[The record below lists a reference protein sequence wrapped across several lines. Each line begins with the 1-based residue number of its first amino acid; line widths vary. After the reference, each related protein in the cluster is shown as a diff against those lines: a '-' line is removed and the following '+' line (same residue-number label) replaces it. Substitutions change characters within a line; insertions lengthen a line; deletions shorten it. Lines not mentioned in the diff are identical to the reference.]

1 MFRDFSLRKVEN
13 LGFIL
18 QMERR
23 DFLLKGAAAVAGTGL
38 ANANHHGKKAHSPVI
53 LFEKPIQKLSYDR
66 IGEELAKMGLNGI
79 EATIRGKGHI
89 EPENAEKE
97 VPKMVADLAKND
109 QKAYIAATHVG
120 EVTPESEKFLKVLK
134 ANGITKYRMNYYR
147 YDLKGDMLQQVEDF
161 AKKARELAAFNR
173 ENGMQAIYQ
182 LHSGAKLLGGMSWDL
197 ALLLKD
203 IDPKEIGVG
212 FDLRHVRT
220 DSGLSFRSATQVLRK
235 HIQAIYVKD
244 AVWSG
249 ERSNKLKN
257 VPLDTGFVDKETFD
271 NARSGQKSMP
281 ISLHMEWGKTQ
292 LYPLAE
298 VEEALAFIARDAKT
312 LKSWL

>member
-1 MFRDFSLRKVEN
+1 
-13 LGFIL
+13 
-18 QMERR
+18 MERR

-38 ANANHHGKKAHSPVI
+38 ANANHHGENKTEKHGPVI
-53 LFEKPIQKLSYDR
+53 VFEKPIQTLSYER
-66 IGEELAKMGLNGI
+66 IGEELAKMGMNGI
-79 EATIRGKGHI
+79 EATIRKGGHI
-89 EPENAEKE
+89 EQKDAEKE
-97 VPKMVADLAKND
+97 VSKMVAALAKND
-109 QKAYIAATHVG
+109 QKAYIAATHIG
-120 EVTPESEKFLKVLK
+120 EITPENEKFLKVLK

-161 AKKARELAAFNR
+161 AKKAKELAAFNH

-197 ALLLKD
+197 ALLLKG

-220 DSGLSFRSATQVLRK
+220 DSGLSFRSAAQVLRK

-244 AVWSG
+244 AIWTG

-257 VPLDTGFVDKETFD
+257 VPLDTGFVDQETFE
-271 NARSGQKSMP
+271 NARKGQEAMP

-298 VEEALAFIARDAKT
+298 VDEALAFIARDAKI

>member
-1 MFRDFSLRKVEN
+1 
-13 LGFIL
+13 
-18 QMERR
+18 MERR
-23 DFLLKGAAAVAGTGL
+23 DFLIKGAAAMGGASLV
-38 ANANHHGKKAHSPVI
+38 NANHHGEKAHSPLIV
-53 LFEKPIQKLSYDR
+53 FEKPIQTLPYDR
-66 IGEELAKMGLNGI
+66 IGEELAKMGMNGI
-79 EATIRGKGHI
+79 EATIRGGGHI
-89 EPENAEKE
+89 EPKDAEKL

-109 QKAYIAATHVG
+109 QKAHIAATHVG
-120 EVTPESEKFLKVLK
+120 EITPENEKFLKVLK
-134 ANGITKYRMNYYR
+134 ANGITQYRMNYYR
-147 YDLKGDMLQQVEDF
+147 YDLKGDLLAQVEEF
-161 AKKARELAAFNR
+161 AKKAEELAAFNR
-173 ENGMQAIYQ
+173 EYGMQAIYQ

-220 DSGLSFRSATQVLRK
+220 DSGLSFRSAAQVLRK

-249 ERSNKLKN
+249 KRSDKLKS
-257 VPLDTGFVDKETFD
+257 VPLDTGFVDQKTFE
-271 NARSGQKSMP
+271 NARSGQKAMP

-292 LYPLAE
+292 LYPLE
-298 VEEALAFIARDAKT
+298 EIEEALAYIARDAKI